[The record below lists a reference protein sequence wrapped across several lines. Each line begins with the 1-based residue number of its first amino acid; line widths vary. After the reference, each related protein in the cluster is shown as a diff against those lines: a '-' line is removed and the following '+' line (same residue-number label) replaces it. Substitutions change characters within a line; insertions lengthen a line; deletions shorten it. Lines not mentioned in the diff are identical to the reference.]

1 MVATRETRNKDTI
14 YRVKKHNMGILPIS
28 TIFGGNASGKTNLF
42 NALSFVQKMVVVGTS
57 PDAYIGVEPFR
68 LDKVTQNNPVRFKL
82 EVLVNEILYELCF
95 AVNYKGV
102 VEEKLF
108 ESKKNDHKILIYS
121 RDAKIITLETACC
134 IAKDEQSFLE
144 YVKKGTRDNQ
154 LFITNA
160 TFQNSQRFRPI
171 YDWLKN
177 DLILIGPN
185 SRFADFDNFFDEDHP
200 DYQTMNRLLQ
210 NLDTGISRL
219 GGEVI
224 PLESIPF
231 SEDQK
236 AKINETLK
244 EGSTIK
250 FTSPYTPEKFS
261 ISRKNGGILAKRLV
275 AYHINTDG
283 TESKFELHQES
294 DGSNRV
300 IDIAPAFI
308 DLTKKSCKKTYVID
322 ELDRSLHALLFKE
335 LITFYM
341 DTRTTDTSS
350 QLIFTSHNLE
360 LFEWEFFRRDEI
372 WFCERDNTGS
382 TTLNSLIEYKNSKSD
397 KHLKQ
402 SYLLGRMNGIPNSKI
417 FRENYEQKE
426 K

>member
-1 MVATRETRNKDTI
+1 MVATRENRHRETI

-28 TIFGGNASGKTNLF
+28 TIFGGNASGKTNLC
-42 NALSFVQKMVVVGTS
+42 NALSFLQKMIVVGTS

-68 LDKVTQNNPVRFKL
+68 LDKVAQNNPVRFKL
-82 EVLVNEILYELCF
+82 EVLVSEILYELCF

-102 VEEKLF
+102 VEENLF
-108 ESKKNDHKILIYS
+108 ESKKNDRKVLLYS
-121 RDAKIITLETACC
+121 RNDDVIRLETACC
-134 IAKDEQSFLE
+134 TTEDDQNFLE
-144 YVKKGTRDNQ
+144 YVKKGTRANQ

-200 DYQTMNRLLQ
+200 DYKTMNRLLQ
-210 NLDTGISRL
+210 DLDTGISRL

-250 FTSPYTPEKFS
+250 ITSPYTPEKFS
-261 ISRKNGGILAKRLV
+261 ISRKNGELLAKRLV

-283 TESKFELHQES
+283 SESKFELHQES

-300 IDIAPAFI
+300 IDVAPAFI
-308 DLTKKSCKKTYVID
+308 DLTKQSCKKTYVID
-322 ELDRSLHALLFKE
+322 ELDRSLHTLLFKE
-335 LITFYM
+335 LITFYFN
-341 DTRTTDTSS
+341 TRTSDTSS

-360 LFEWEFFRRDEI
+360 VFEWDELFRRDEI

-382 TTLNSLIEYKNSKSD
+382 TTLNSLIEYEDSKSD

-402 SYLLGRMNGIPNSKI
+402 SYLLGRMNGVPNAKI
-417 FRENYEQKE
+417 S
-426 K
+426 